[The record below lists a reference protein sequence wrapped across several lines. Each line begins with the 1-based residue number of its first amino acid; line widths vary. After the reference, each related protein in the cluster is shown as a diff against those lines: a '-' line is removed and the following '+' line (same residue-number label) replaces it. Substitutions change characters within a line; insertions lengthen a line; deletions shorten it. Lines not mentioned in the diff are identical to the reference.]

1 MQSILELEMCA
12 YTCDFLLEKNLN
24 RRGCFKVRFKDD
36 FYDTLRMAYHR
47 ISMIS
52 EWFSQRITPSYR
64 KNAYPGDIEGY
75 ATEMRQ
81 RWARDFTV
89 PFPVWPHP
97 SWFKLELTEAGVL
110 EWMTYGAL

>member
-1 MQSILELEMCA
+1 MI
-12 YTCDFLLEKNLN
+12 
-24 RRGCFKVRFKDD
+24 

-47 ISMIS
+47 IS

-81 RWARDFTV
+81 RWARDFAV

-97 SWFKLELTEAGVL
+97 SWFKLELTEAGS
-110 EWMTYGAL
+110 